1 MKVDKDMTPITA
13 DMIIDL
19 FLLKV
24 YTQSVNIDNLV
35 SVQISKYIETWYNF
49 RSMLP
54 CYMLYININILHNA
68 FLFAVDQMAKN
79 SKSFWKQKDKS
90 KGR

>member
-1 MKVDKDMTPITA
+1 MKVDKDMNPTTA
-13 DMIIDL
+13 DMIIHL

-24 YTQSVNIDNLV
+24 YTQLININNLV

-54 CYMLYININILHNA
+54 CYMLYININILHAA

-79 SKSFWKQKDKS
+79 SNKLLEA
-90 KGR
+90 KGQEQR